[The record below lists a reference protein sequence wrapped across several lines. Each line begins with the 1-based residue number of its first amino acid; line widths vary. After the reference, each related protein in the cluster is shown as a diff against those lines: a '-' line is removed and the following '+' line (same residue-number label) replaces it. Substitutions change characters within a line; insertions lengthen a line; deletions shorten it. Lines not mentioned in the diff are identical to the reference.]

1 MRDAKYMSIYRQL
14 RDEITGGVYPYGA
27 KLPSKRVL
35 ADRYGVSVITIE
47 HAYDLLCDEGYA
59 QAREKSGF
67 YAAFRADDGW
77 LGGGKPGRRT
87 SGMTSEIKN
96 IYERAVSSLN
106 VSDTSMSSAAST
118 DDDAHRIYFP
128 FPTYART
135 VRKVLSDYGEAL
147 FVKSPKRGNDILR
160 SAIADYLVRSRG
172 MRITKDQVIV
182 GSGSEYMY
190 GIIVQMLGS
199 DRIYAVE
206 NPSYDKIS
214 MSYKA
219 GGAVCEFLDF
229 AEDGIEDSALAA
241 SRASVLHITSYRSY
255 PSGIT
260 ASASKRAGYLR
271 WASRRDAYIVEDD
284 FESEFSLSSK
294 PVDTVFSMDT
304 EERVIY
310 LNTFTRTISP
320 SMRVSY
326 MVLPEH
332 LNAVFDERVGTFSST
347 VPTIDQYVLAEL
359 LNGGEFERHIN
370 RVRRRLRTGV

>member
-1 MRDAKYMSIYRQL
+1 MGEKKYMLIYRQL
-14 RDEITGGVYPYGA
+14 RSDITDGVYAYGA

-35 ADRYGVSVITIE
+35 ADRLGVSVITIE
-47 HAYDLLCDEGYA
+47 HAYELLCDEGYA
-59 QAREKSGF
+59 RAREKSGYF
-67 YAAFRADDGW
+67 AAFHADDGW
-77 LGGGKPGRRT
+77 LGAAPEAATPRPA
-87 SGMTSEIKN
+87 
-96 IYERAVSSLN
+96 AVKEP
-106 VSDTSMSSAAST
+106 
-118 DDDAHRIYFP
+118 HRMYFP

-135 VRKVLSDYGEAL
+135 VRKVLTDYGEEL
-147 FVKSPKRGNDILR
+147 FIKSDKRGSDILR

-190 GIIVQMLGS
+190 GIIVQMLGN

-214 MSYKA
+214 LSYTA
-219 GGAVCEFLDF
+219 GGAECEFLDF
-229 AEDGIEDSALAA
+229 ACDGIEDSALAA

-271 WASRRDAYIVEDD
+271 WAARRGAYIVEDD

-294 PVDTVFSMDT
+294 PEDTVFSMDT
-304 EERVIY
+304 QGRVIY

-326 MVLPEH
+326 MVLPES
-332 LNAVFDERVGTFSST
+332 LNTTFGERVGTFSST

-370 RVRRRLRTGV
+370 RVRRRLRGMQSI

>member
-1 MRDAKYMSIYRQL
+1 MRCREGSFMGEAKYMWIYRQL
-14 RDEITGGVYPYGA
+14 RGEIIDGVYPCGTR
-27 KLPSKRVL
+27 LPSKRVL
-35 ADRYGVSVITIE
+35 ADRFGVSVITIE
-47 HAYDLLCDEGYA
+47 HAYELLRDEGYA
-59 QAREKSGF
+59 SSREKSGY
-67 YAAFRADDGW
+67 YAAFRAEDGW
-77 LGGGKPGRRT
+77 SSQPGHHD
-87 SGMTSEIKN
+87 
-96 IYERAVSSLN
+96 AVSPK
-106 VSDTSMSSAAST
+106 SSQDVHTASEE
-118 DDDAHRIYFP
+118 HRMYFP

-135 VRKVLSDYGEAL
+135 VRKVLSDYGETL
-147 FVKSPKRGNDILR
+147 FIKSPKRGSDVLR
-160 SAIADYLVRSRG
+160 CAIADYLVRGRG
-172 MRITKDQVIV
+172 MKITKDQVIV

-190 GIIVQMLGS
+190 GIIVQMLGN

-214 MSYKA
+214 MSYMA
-219 GGAVCEFLDF
+219 GGAACEFLDF
-229 AEDGIEDSALAA
+229 AGDGIEDSALAA

-294 PVDTVFSMDT
+294 PEDTVFSMDRDG
-304 EERVIY
+304 RVIY

-326 MVLPEH
+326 MVLPER
-332 LNAVFDERVGTFSST
+332 LNAIFDKKVGTFSST

-370 RVRRRLRTGV
+370 RVRRRLRAIRDEAERAR